1 MSMDQSD
8 QSSEKKR
15 ARRLAARDERQR
27 MAEVGRKKAKQRRG
41 MTLVGVVVLV
51 AALLAGGGYL
61 LSQSL
66 LKPGLGVALADEGRV
81 HVSQGTPLTF
91 RANPP
96 ASGTHYDNWTRSGVY
111 TEPQDP
117 GNWVHSL
124 EHGYIVV
131 LFNCPETCPELVG
144 QLRSVYEAVPKSPRF
159 GYQKMVVTP
168 YSKMDSRL
176 AVVAWNRVLT
186 MDRFDRDLLME
197 FYRTYLEKG
206 PEVAG

>member
-1 MSMDQSD
+1 VSTDQSAE
-8 QSSEKKR
+8 SKR
-15 ARRLAARDERQR
+15 ARRLAAREERQR
-27 MAEVGRKKAKQRRG
+27 AAEAGRRKAKQRRLLTFALLG
-41 MTLVGVVVLV
+41 ILVV
-51 AALLAGGGYL
+51 ALLAGGGYL

-66 LKPGLGVALADEGRV
+66 MRPGLGVALADEGRD
-81 HVSQGTPLTF
+81 HVPQGTPLTF

-111 TEPQDP
+111 TEPQAP

-131 LFNCPETCPELVG
+131 LYNCPEACPDLVS
-144 QLRSVYEAVPKSPRF
+144 QLRSVYEAAPKSPRF

-168 YSKMDSRL
+168 YANMDTRL
-176 AVVAWNRVLT
+176 AAVAWNRVLT
-186 MDRFDRDLLME
+186 MDTFDRDLLLE